1 MPFNEGNRFGLV
13 YDGAIEENAD
23 GAVNI
28 RPVGYRNLQGIE
40 IAANLYLPAGYDEHG
55 PYAGIVVAH
64 PNGGVKEQVAG
75 LFAQRLA
82 EAGYV
87 TLAYDAAYQGASGGE
102 PRQTDSP
109 ASRVED
115 IRASI
120 DHLLK
125 VPGVDG
131 GRIGA
136 LGVCGG
142 GGYTIAASKTDKRI
156 RAVATIGMFNS
167 GRVRRNGFLDGDIA
181 GIPGRLAQASEA
193 RRRYAEAGEVE
204 YVGSLS
210 TQRVMFT
217 DEQLAQIPAGLYRDG
232 AWYYGSAFYHPN
244 SQSRYTAMSLMDLM
258 AFDAEDHA
266 ELIDQPLLMM
276 VGDVADTRYMTEGVF
291 ERATGTKDK
300 RLVLIPGASHI
311 EAYWK
316 PEYVDAEEAELE
328 AFFARTL

>member
-1 MPFNEGNRFGLV
+1 MPFVEGNPFGLV
-13 YDGAIEENAD
+13 YDGAIEENVE

-28 RPVGYRNLQGIE
+28 RAVSYKNLQGIK
-40 IAANLYLPAGYDEHG
+40 IAANLYLPAGYDEG
-55 PYAGIVVAH
+55 DSRAAVVVAH

-87 TLAYDAAYQGASGGE
+87 ALAYDAAYQGASGGE

-115 IRASI
+115 IRASV
-120 DHLLK
+120 DYLLT
-125 VPGVDG
+125 VPGVDA

-142 GGYTIAASKTDKRI
+142 GGYTIAATAADKRI
-156 RAVATIGMFNS
+156 KAAATIGAFNT
-167 GRVRRNGFLDGDIA
+167 GRVRRNGFRDADLA
-181 GIPGRLAQASEA
+181 GIPGRLAQAAAAREA
-193 RRRYAEAGEVE
+193 YAKTGEVIS
-204 YVGSLS
+204 VGNLS
-210 TQRVMFT
+210 TGRVMFT
-217 DEQLAQIPAGLYRDG
+217 DEQLAKIPAGLYRDG
-232 AWYYGSAFYHPN
+232 AWYYGSAYYHPN

-258 AFDAEDHA
+258 TFDAEDHA
-266 ELIDQPLLMM
+266 DLIDQPLLMM
-276 VGDVADTRYMTEGVF
+276 VGDVADTRYMTEGIY

-300 RLVLIPGASHI
+300 KLVLIPGASHI

-316 PEYVDAEEAELE
+316 PEYVSAEEAELE
-328 AFFARTL
+328 SFFGRTL